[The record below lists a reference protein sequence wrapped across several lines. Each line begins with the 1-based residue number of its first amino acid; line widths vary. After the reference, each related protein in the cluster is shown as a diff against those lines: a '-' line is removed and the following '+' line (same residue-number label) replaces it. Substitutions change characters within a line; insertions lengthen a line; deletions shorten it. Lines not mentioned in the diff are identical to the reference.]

1 MMMVSRVAEIANKAA
16 TMADIT
22 NFISCDEIFLGY
34 GLVGLLR
41 LVQLHD

>member
-1 MMMVSRVAEIANKAA
+1 MVSRVAEIANKAA

-34 GLVGLLR
+34 GLIGGTVETGAAL
-41 LVQLHD
+41 